1 MIAKSTP
8 VVGKPNLCSDIKR
21 GLAASASI
29 LAISLMAQPAFAQ
42 IAPGDDDTI
51 VVTGSRQV
59 IQDAIA
65 LKRNNTQIVDGL
77 SADEIGDIPALSI
90 GEALENITGVA
101 SHRENGGAT
110 EVSIRGLGPYLS
122 STVVNGRAATNGSGD
137 RSVNF
142 SQFPSELINK
152 LSVFKTQD
160 ASQIEGG
167 VAGQIQLETVKP
179 LDFGK
184 RRMQFEIK
192 GNVNPD
198 QLKQDDTEAGDIGY
212 RLTGSYTDQFELGTG
227 DIGFSIGVQRSDIS
241 QPEAEARQ
249 TSSTSS
255 SRPACVISNGLS
267 TFVEPTSNGTVTG
280 FSNNPETRRRGDD
293 DCDDVNVEGFDLSDS
308 SGSASPTAAELAG
321 LRSNSGSRV
330 EGFDTRINPLTGVA
344 IDSGAPF
351 VFAPSQRHFRQ
362 NDTRDQRD
370 AVFGAVQWAP
380 SDRLDVNV
388 DVQYSERTLS
398 EQRSDL
404 TFNGGRRNDTSL
416 GIDALPFNT
425 TLDSLQVSPT
435 GAILFGATDGNIEV
449 QGGDFE
455 RVEEYL
461 GGGVNVAYDISD
473 RLSVSADY
481 GYSRTKR
488 EENNREFRIQ
498 SDRSPVITF
507 DNTGGVQRFGLYG
520 SDAFDVN
527 DPSNFVDRLR
537 VRIDND
543 VDRTNTIN
551 AARFDAKY
559 ELGDGFFKELEAG
572 VRWGQMEYVDLGGG
586 GGTDSGNPLS
596 ANRGRFSFEIENDGE
611 LTINNREVIDDSD
624 DDLYDVVGGQFETLQ
639 DDIVG
644 IIASTRDA
652 CFNPFV
658 EGNSFL
664 SSVRDGDL
672 VTAFNSDG
680 SPLLDAAGNP
690 VSGNSWAQFDAGC
703 VAETSV
709 ASLNSILDNINAF
722 LTSPDAS
729 ENSFASALGA
739 AFSATAPGLPEE
751 SLDVIDVKETTK
763 SIYLMSNYEGNLD
776 GSLPIS
782 GNIGARIVQ
791 TDVDATGY
799 RSALNVA
806 EGDDGELTLSFGD
819 LEAVSADN
827 SYTRILPSATMIME
841 LTDNKIVRLG
851 AFRAMSRADPA
862 DMGFSRVISGNVSD
876 EDDPITTIDGLIG
889 DVRADGNPEIDPL
902 MSWNYDASFE
912 YYPNPDTILAV
923 GAYYKSF
930 QGGFENIVQNETFS
944 VNGTDITRA
953 VSTSNTSDDTSSLVG
968 LEVTA
973 SHAFSYLPGLL
984 SGFGAKISYN
994 YVDSNFEFEDSRYG
1008 DQFQRQLDGTLV
1020 QTNQGIIAPAGLPG
1034 LSENTLSAEAY
1045 YGIGGLDLS
1054 VRYKYRDNYFQPFI
1068 SDGTRLRYVGEVG
1081 VWEARA
1087 AYKVTDNFRLSA
1099 EIINIGSEPKN
1110 QFAYVVD
1117 DRYEVNDYGPRI
1129 FFGLRGRF

>member
-1 MIAKSTP
+1 MTTETTP
-8 VVGKPNLCSDIKR
+8 VVGEINLCSEIKR

-29 LAISLMAQPAFAQ
+29 LAISLMATPAYAQ
-42 IAPGDDDTI
+42 IAPDDEDTI

-167 VAGQIQLETVKP
+167 VAGQIQLETIKP

-184 RRMQFEIK
+184 RRAQFEIK
-192 GNVNPD
+192 GNINPD
-198 QLKQDDTEAGDIGY
+198 QLDQQDTVAGDIGY
-212 RLTGSYTDQFELGTG
+212 RLTGSYTDQYELGNG
-227 DIGFSIGVQRSDIS
+227 DIGFSVGVQLSDIS

-249 TSSTSS
+249 TSSTSN
-255 SRPACVISNGLS
+255 SRPACLITDGRAS
-267 TFVEPTSNGTVTG
+267 FIEPQTLGTATG

-293 DCDDVNVEGFDLSDS
+293 DCDDVNVEGFDLSDT
-308 SGSASPTAAELAG
+308 SGSASPTAAELSG
-321 LRSNSGSRV
+321 FRNGSGSRV
-330 EGFDTRINPLTGVA
+330 EGFDTSLTSNGVSV
-344 IDSGAPF
+344 DGGVPF
-351 VFAPSQRHFRQ
+351 AFAPSQRHYRQ

-370 AVFGAVQWAP
+370 AIFGGVQWAP
-380 SDRLDVNV
+380 NDRVDVNL

-416 GIDALPFNT
+416 GIDGLPFET
-425 TLDSLQVSPT
+425 TLDSLQVSPS

-455 RVEEYL
+455 RKEEYL
-461 GGGVNVAYDISD
+461 GGGLNVAYDLTE

-481 GYSRTKR
+481 GYSRTER
-488 EENNREFRIQ
+488 VENNREFRIQ

-507 DNTGGVQRFGLYG
+507 DNRGDVQQFGLYG

-527 DPSNFVDRLR
+527 DPLNYVDRLR

-543 VDRTNTIN
+543 VARTNTIN
-551 AARFDAKY
+551 AARFDATY

-572 VRWGQMEYVDLGGG
+572 VRWGQMEYVDLGGTG
-586 GGTDSGNPLS
+586 GVDSGNPLS
-596 ANRGRFSFEIENDGE
+596 GSRGRFSFEIENDGE
-611 LTINNREVIDDSD
+611 LTVNNREVIDDSD
-624 DDLYDVVGGQFETLQ
+624 DDLYDVVGGQFENLQ
-639 DDIVG
+639 DDLVG
-644 IIASTRDA
+644 IIASTRDN

-672 VTAFNSDG
+672 VTTFDSDG
-680 SPLLDAAGNP
+680 NVTGST
-690 VSGNSWAQFDAGC
+690 NSWAQFDAGC

-709 ASLNSILDNINAF
+709 DSLNSLLGTINAF
-722 LTSPDAS
+722 LTSPDAE
-729 ENSFASALGA
+729 ENSFSSALN
-739 AFSATAPGLPEE
+739 AFSSTGPELADE
-751 SLDVIDVKETTK
+751 STDVIDVQETTK
-763 SIYLMSNYEGNLD
+763 SIYLMTNYEGQLD
-776 GSLPIS
+776 SIPIS
-782 GNIGARIVQ
+782 GNIGVRVVD
-791 TDVDATGY
+791 TDVKATGY
-799 RSALNVA
+799 RSALIVNEA
-806 EGDDGELTLSFGD
+806 DDGELTLSFGD
-819 LEAVSADN
+819 LEAVSAEN
-827 SYTRILPSATMIME
+827 SYTRILPSANFIME
-841 LTDNKIVRLG
+841 ITDDKIFRLG

-862 DMGFSRVISGNVSD
+862 DMGFSRGISSNNG
-876 EDDPITTIDGLIG
+876 DDDNPITTVQELIG
-889 DVRADGNPEIDPL
+889 NVTAAGNPEIDPL

-912 YYPNPDTILAV
+912 YYPNPDTILAL

-930 QGGFENIVQNETFS
+930 QGGFENIVQNETFN
-944 VNGTDITRA
+944 VNGTDVTRA
-953 VSTSNTSDDTSSLVG
+953 VSVQNTSDDTSKLFGV
-968 LEVTA
+968 EVTA
-973 SHAFSYLPGLL
+973 SHGFTYLPGLL
-984 SGFGAKISYN
+984 SGLGAKISYN

-1008 DQFQRQLDGTLV
+1008 DQFQRQLDGSVV
-1020 QTNQGIIAPAGLPG
+1020 QTNAGIIAPAGLPG
-1034 LSENTLSAEAY
+1034 LSENTISAQVY
-1045 YGIGGLDLS
+1045 YGIGGLDLA
-1054 VRYKYRDNYFQPFI
+1054 VNYKYRDNYFQPFI

-1081 VWEARA
+1081 IWEARA
-1087 AYKVTDNFRLSA
+1087 SYKINDNFRISA
-1099 EIINIGSEPKN
+1099 EAINLFSEPKN
-1110 QFAYVVD
+1110 QFAYVED